1 MEDVMSEQRSI
12 LVVGGTSGIGLA
24 AARRLA
30 AGGDAVHVASRDQVK
45 VAAIADLAPEL
56 IAHRVDGTD
65 ASAVAELA
73 ASLAP
78 IDALV
83 VTISSSAGMGALA
96 EIDLTDLRRG
106 FEQKFF
112 GVMTVLQASLPHLS
126 ERASI
131 TLVGAISAHAAMP
144 GTAGIGAVNAAV
156 EALVRP
162 LAVELAPRRINAVS
176 PGLVDTP
183 WWNALPDQA
192 RIDYFAAAAVGLPVR
207 HVSSADEIGE
217 AVAFLATNLSMTG
230 AIIQADGGARLVQ
243 L

>member
-1 MEDVMSEQRSI
+1 MQITRTA

-30 AGGDAVHVASRDQVK
+30 AGGAATVHVASRDAAR
-45 VAAIADLAPEL
+45 VAAVAETAPEL
-56 IAHRVDGTD
+56 TAHRLD
-65 ASAVAELA
+65 AGDAAAVAELA
-73 ASLAP
+73 ARIGP

-83 VTISSSAGMGALA
+83 LTVASSAGLGTLA
-96 EIDLTDLRRG
+96 DLDLDGLRKG
-106 FEQKFF
+106 FEEKLFS
-112 GVMTVLQASLPHLS
+112 MLTTLQTALPHLA

-131 TLVGAISAHAAMP
+131 TLVGAITAHAAMP

-162 LAVELAPRRINAVS
+162 LAVELAPRRVNAVS

-183 WWNALPDQA
+183 WWSGMPEQA
-192 RIDYFAAAAVGLPVR
+192 RLDYFAAAEKKLPAG

-217 AVAFLATNLSMTG
+217 AVALLATNASMTG
-230 AIIQADGGARLVQ
+230 TILEIDGGARFAQ
-243 L
+243 F